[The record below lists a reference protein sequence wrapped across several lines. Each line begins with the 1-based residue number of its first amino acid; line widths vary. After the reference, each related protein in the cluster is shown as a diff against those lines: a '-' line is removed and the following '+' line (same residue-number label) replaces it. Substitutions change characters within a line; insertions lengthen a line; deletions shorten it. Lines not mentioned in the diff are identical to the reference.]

1 MELAITAV
9 VAAAIA
15 GGIAW
20 LARGRSR
27 NQGNSAAVAAE
38 APVETR
44 RVPGE
49 PRGGQGKETAPG
61 EGVEEFA
68 RLRKEV
74 EHELRERRAELVRL
88 EERALQRQESLE
100 ARLEELAR
108 RDRSLVDR
116 ERNLDRLKDDLREA
130 KQEHLRELERIARL
144 TQSQAKQ

>member
-20 LARGRSR
+20 LAAGRSR
-27 NQGNSAAVAAE
+27 NQGNSAATAAE

-44 RVPGE
+44 GALGE
-49 PRGGQGKETAPG
+49 PREGQGRETG
-61 EGVEEFA
+61 QREGVEELA

-88 EERALQRQESLE
+88 EERALQRQES
-100 ARLEELAR
+100 
-108 RDRSLVDR
+108 
-116 ERNLDRLKDDLREA
+116 
-130 KQEHLRELERIARL
+130 
-144 TQSQAKQ
+144 